1 MQLHVKSKQVAWC
14 GIIMAITVILQVF
27 AGIIET
33 SSLFLLA
40 AASFL
45 TGCVER
51 KFGIKTA
58 ISFLLGA
65 SLLGFILAPQKLY
78 CFTFAGFGIYV
89 LVAEFFREKS
99 LSDSGKSDF
108 SILKKCSTQYLVKGI
123 IYHLMLI
130 IALFLAFKITGM
142 EIIFSA
148 DFMDKIKDMP
158 VFVIAIIG
166 VILAEAL
173 WLVFDKAYLFFQ
185 ERYGIIV
192 CGREN

>member
-14 GIIMAITVILQVF
+14 GIIMAITVILQIF

-45 TGCVER
+45 AGCVER
-51 KFGIKTA
+51 KFGVKTA
-58 ISFLLGA
+58 ICFSIGA
-65 SLLGFILAPQKLY
+65 CLLGFILAPQKLY
-78 CFTFAGFGIYV
+78 CFTFVGFCIYV
-89 LVAEFFREKS
+89 LVAEFFRGKS
-99 LSDSGKSDF
+99 LTDSAF
-108 SILKKCSTQYLVKGI
+108 SIKKHGTQYLIKGI
-123 IYHLMLI
+123 LYHLLLI
-130 IALFLAFKITGM
+130 AALFMSFKITGM

-148 DFMDKIKDMP
+148 DSMDRLKNMP
-158 VFVIAIIG
+158 VFVIAAIG
-166 VILAEAL
+166 IFCAEVL
-173 WLVFDKAYLFFQ
+173 WFVFDKAYIFFQ

>member
-14 GIIMAITVILQVF
+14 GIIMAITVILQIF

-58 ISFLLGA
+58 VCFSIGA
-65 SLLGFILAPQKLY
+65 FLLGFILAPQKLY
-78 CFTFAGFGIYV
+78 CFTFVGFCIYV
-89 LVAEFFREKS
+89 LVTEFFRGKS
-99 LSDSGKSDF
+99 LTDSTF
-108 SILKKCSTQYLVKGI
+108 SILKKHGTQYLIKGI
-123 IYHLMLI
+123 LYHFLLI
-130 IALFLAFKITGM
+130 VALFMSFKITGM

-148 DFMDKIKDMP
+148 DFMDRLKNMP
-158 VFVIAIIG
+158 VFVIAAVGIFG
-166 VILAEAL
+166 AEVL
-173 WLVFDKAYLFFQ
+173 WLVFDKAYIFFQ